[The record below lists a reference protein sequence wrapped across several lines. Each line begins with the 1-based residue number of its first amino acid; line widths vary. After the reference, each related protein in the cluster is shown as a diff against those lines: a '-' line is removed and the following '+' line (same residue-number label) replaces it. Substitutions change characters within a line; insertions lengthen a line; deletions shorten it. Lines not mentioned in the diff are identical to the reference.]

1 MNILIIIGA
10 VTLVSI
16 LLSLGQGWS
25 SVLNTDRNN
34 LVFEN
39 KNHSYGAY
47 QLRRG
52 YDRRLALSL
61 FLVVFITAGA
71 AVATSKLSSKSV
83 PHKEVKVE
91 IDIPDIIVDPF
102 TTEVVI
108 LRPQIEQPRPQY
120 QIVAPPPSGSAT
132 TSGIIEVVEDL
143 FVTPTPIIVP
153 GTPGIEPPSGPVG
166 PVLGGTGPGGGPTS
180 LLGGEPEKTEVL
192 VYAEFMPEYPGGE
205 PAMMGDMHSF
215 VKYPE
220 SARDKG
226 KEGIVHVSF
235 IIERDGSISEVRAV
249 RGIPGAP
256 ELSREAERC
265 VKKLKRFK
273 PAMMGKNAVRLRTV
287 LPVHFKLS

>member
-25 SVLNTDRNN
+25 SVLNSDRNN

-52 YDRRLALSL
+52 YDRRLAFSMM
-61 FLVVFITAGA
+61 LVVLITAGA
-71 AVATSKLSSKSV
+71 AIAANKFSSKSV
-83 PHKEVKVE
+83 LQKEVKVD
-91 IDIPDIIVDPF
+91 IDIPDIIIDPF

-108 LRPQIEQPRPQY
+108 LPPQIELPHDQERV
-120 QIVAPPPSGSAT
+120 INPPSSSSA
-132 TSGIIEVVEDL
+132 SAGGIIEVVEDL
-143 FVTPTPIIVP
+143 IVAPTPIIVP
-153 GTPGIEPPSGPVG
+153 GTPGVEPSTGKEGPGLV
-166 PVLGGTGPGGGPTS
+166 GTGSGGDTSS
-180 LLGGEPEKTEVL
+180 LLGSAPEDNEVV
-192 VYAEFMPEYPGGE
+192 VYAPIMPEYPGGE
-205 PAMMGDMHSF
+205 PALMDDMYSF

-220 SARDKG
+220 IARDKG

-235 IIERDGSISEVRAV
+235 IIEKDGSISDVRAV
-249 RGIPGAP
+249 KEIPGAP

-265 VKKLKRFK
+265 VKKLKKFK
-273 PAMMGKNAVRLRTV
+273 PAMMGKNPVRLRTV
-287 LPVHFKLS
+287 LPIHFKLN